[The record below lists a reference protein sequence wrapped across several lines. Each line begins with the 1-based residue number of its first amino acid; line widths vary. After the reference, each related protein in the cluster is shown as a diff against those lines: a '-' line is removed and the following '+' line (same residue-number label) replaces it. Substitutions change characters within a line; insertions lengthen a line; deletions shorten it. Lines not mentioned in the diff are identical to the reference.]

1 MQDVITVEIDSELQ
15 SIVPEFLENRKADCR
30 LIDSLLNND
39 SFSEIRTLGH
49 RMKGAGG
56 SYGFDEISVIGEIIE
71 EASLAGDKETIAGA
85 VMRLSDYLERISV
98 VYINTDYFNP

>member
-1 MQDVITVEIDSELQ
+1 MQDVITVEIDSEVQ
-15 SIVPEFLENRKADCR
+15 SIVPEFLENRKMDCR
-30 LIDSLLNND
+30 LIDSLLSND

-71 EASLAGDKETIAGA
+71 EASLAGDKETIGGA
-85 VMRLSDYLERISV
+85 VKRLSSYLERVSV
-98 VYINTDYFNP
+98 VYI

>member
-1 MQDVITVEIDSELQ
+1 MSGITVEVDSEVQ
-15 SIVPEFLENRKADCR
+15 SIVPEFLEHRKKDCL
-30 LIDSLLNND
+30 LIYSLLNNN

-71 EASLAGDKETIAGA
+71 EAALAGDKETIASA
-85 VMRLSDYLERISV
+85 VMRLSGYLDQVSV
-98 VYINTDYFNP
+98 VYI